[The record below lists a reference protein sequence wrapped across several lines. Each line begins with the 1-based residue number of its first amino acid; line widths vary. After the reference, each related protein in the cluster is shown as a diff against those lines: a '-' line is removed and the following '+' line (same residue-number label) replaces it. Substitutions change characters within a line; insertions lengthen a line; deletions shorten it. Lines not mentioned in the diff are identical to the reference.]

1 LLLCSPTM
9 QPREHDVLPKKSTEV
24 LEQPKVA
31 RRSRRVNDTLV
42 LVDMRQSPRDYFG
55 GVVPVTDEAAIPVM
69 SCDGVRLPINML
81 MRHSV
86 PARVSTSA

>member
-1 LLLCSPTM
+1 MTALLDTKRTFNRLGG
-9 QPREHDVLPKKSTEV
+9 
-24 LEQPKVA
+24 
-31 RRSRRVNDTLV
+31 TLV
-42 LVDMRQSPRDYFG
+42 SMETRQPARAYFG
-55 GVVPVTDEAAIPVM
+55 GVMPVADGAAIPVM